1 MINKIDKSYKT
12 IGEVVKILNLKS
24 RSGQK
29 LPTHT
34 IRFWEKEFKQIQP
47 KVFDGN
53 RRYYD
58 KSNVD
63 LFVNLPKTVIY
74 FLPKIEY
81 NFKNNIIDIFKDF
94 DFLSLQITKLD
105 ENFYT
110 SLVLSKAESAN
121 EVSKTSSNLIENNR
135 IEIDKKI
142 NTKPYLIKSHLDN
155 STEIIFQDNSNYIYQ
170 ISSNFQKIWMD
181 SISAKIKSKIYQIDY
196 YR

>member
-1 MINKIDKSYKT
+1 MKSIFYNNLLSN
-12 IGEVVKILNLKS
+12 LN
-24 RSGQK
+24 
-29 LPTHT
+29 
-34 IRFWEKEFKQIQP
+34 
-47 KVFDGN
+47 N
-53 RRYYD
+53 

-121 EVSKTSSNLIENNR
+121 EVSKNPQILL
-135 IEIDKKI
+135 KI
-142 NTKPYLIKSHLDN
+142 IV
-155 STEIIFQDNSNYIYQ
+155 
-170 ISSNFQKIWMD
+170 
-181 SISAKIKSKIYQIDY
+181 
-196 YR
+196 